1 MKISRAGIRLPFI
14 MSATLFLT
22 GCLAPET
29 INADITTDG
38 YDYTLRVESTVADP
52 RAVMAAAEGR
62 LTEQDDEGARRMAAN
77 DADMPGFERLEYIGE
92 GRFELVV
99 NLAGTLESDQ
109 GVGFPNTRGGL
120 RNDNYLRIERLDDGT
135 IEISSPEIPAQNLA
149 QLEELP
155 FKPTGTVRIT
165 PAPTDRVLEHNA
177 DRAPAMLDR
186 AYLWN
191 VDSWEDRVF
200 IKIEPQ
206 GQ

>member
-1 MKISRAGIRLPFI
+1 MKISRAAIRLPFI
-14 MSATLFLT
+14 MSAALFLT

-29 INADITTDG
+29 INADITTEG

-77 DADMPGFERLEYIGE
+77 DTDMPGFERFEYVGE

-99 NLAGTLESDQ
+99 NHAGTLEADR

-120 RNDNYLRIERLDDGT
+120 RNDNYLRLERLDDGT

-149 QLEELP
+149 QHEELP
-155 FKPTGTVRIT
+155 FEPAGTVRIT
-165 PAPTDRVLEHNA
+165 PAPTDRVLDHNA
-177 DRAPAMLDR
+177 DRSPAMLDR
-186 AYLWN
+186 AYVWN
-191 VDSWEDRVF
+191 VDSWEDRIF
-200 IKIEPQ
+200 IKIVPQ